1 MEVVLMC
8 VVWRI
13 DDAESHNGGYMVGE
27 TVMEEVKEVLDGL
40 HGQGTGGA
48 LQHVSPAIASFDCMP
63 DLCVFVHR
71 SYEPKV
77 QNGKSDF
84 HTAAMAQKPVTDKIA
99 PHNYDLFYEKYLNSI
114 HLGGRSIAPY
124 DNQCHLPSF
133 ASPIRYISSLTSLC
147 SLWVNCKQQKKKKKR
162 RRRRRRRVTI
172 IFTFI
177 ILQVC

>member
-1 MEVVLMC
+1 MC

-13 DDAESHNGGYMVGE
+13 DDAESHNGGYKVGE
-27 TVMEEVKEVLDGL
+27 TVMEVKEVLDGL

-133 ASPIRYISSLTSLC
+133 ASPIRYISSHLY
-147 SLWVNCKQQKKKKKR
+147 VH
-162 RRRRRRRVTI
+162 
-172 IFTFI
+172 FG
-177 ILQVC
+177 